1 MKKLLPLILFISNSI
16 YSQNFIFDSI
26 NKTPINSVSIIYN
39 NNQGVITNDD
49 GYFELSKKQDID
61 SLIISHISY
70 NFKKISFNSLKL
82 NDTIFLTPSIIN
94 LDEIVINNFKVK
106 DTVIK
111 AIGKI
116 HKNYLD
122 IPYNS
127 YGFFRQTLEEN
138 SKGVEMI
145 EVDFKGYVKNNIT
158 TTKIITAKRT
168 NNYSEFGMET
178 YGAVTKVIQDGD
190 FVRRKSYF
198 FDIEKIDNYQ
208 YKYDGLIHH
217 ENLNVYK
224 ISFEPKNKNDLSH
237 IRKGVF
243 YIDSKSLA
251 IVELKY
257 SFDKK
262 KLARIINSLNK
273 KKQSYKKALY
283 TLVDVENIIKYRNTS
298 NKRWCLSFIKAVNYR
313 RGVLKKKENLYKQT
327 AKLVINNISTDSVI
341 SFKDNYKLSKD
352 FSKAVK
358 KYDNLEKWDDTSK
371 FPLSNR
377 EKVILK
383 NIRNEN
389 K

>member
-1 MKKLLPLILFISNSI
+1 MKKLLLFILFINNSI

-49 GYFELSKKQDID
+49 GYFELPKKQDID

-70 NFKKISFNSLKL
+70 NSKKTSFNSLKL
-82 NDTIFLTPSIIN
+82 NDTIFLIPSIIN
-94 LDEIVINNFKVK
+94 LNEIVINNFKVK

-116 HKNYLD
+116 RKNYLD

-145 EVDFKGYVKNNIT
+145 EVDFKSYAKKNTT

-178 YGAVTKVIQDGD
+178 YGAVTKVIKDGD
-190 FVRRKSYF
+190 FIRRESYF

-208 YKYDGLIHH
+208 YKYEGQINH

-224 ISFEPKNKNDLSH
+224 ISFKPKDENNLNF
-237 IRKGVF
+237 IRKGFF
-243 YIDSKSLA
+243 YIDSESFA

-262 KLARIINSLNK
+262 KLAKIINSSK
-273 KKQSYKKALY
+273 KKQSNKKAFYILI
-283 TLVDVENIIKYRNTS
+283 DVENIIKYRKTLNEKWS
-298 NKRWCLSFIKAVNYR
+298 LSFIKAVNYR
-313 RGVLKKKENLYKQT
+313 KGVLRKRENLYKQT
-327 AKLVINNISTDSVI
+327 AKLVINNISTNNVI

-352 FSKAVK
+352 FSEAVK
-358 KYDNLEKWDDTSK
+358 KYDNLEKWGNTYK

-377 EKVILK
+377 EKTILK
-383 NIRNEN
+383 NIKNEN

>member
-198 FDIEKIDNYQ
+198 F
-208 YKYDGLIHH
+208 
-217 ENLNVYK
+217 
-224 ISFEPKNKNDLSH
+224 
-237 IRKGVF
+237 
-243 YIDSKSLA
+243 
-251 IVELKY
+251 
-257 SFDKK
+257 
-262 KLARIINSLNK
+262 
-273 KKQSYKKALY
+273 
-283 TLVDVENIIKYRNTS
+283 
-298 NKRWCLSFIKAVNYR
+298 
-313 RGVLKKKENLYKQT
+313 
-327 AKLVINNISTDSVI
+327 
-341 SFKDNYKLSKD
+341 
-352 FSKAVK
+352 
-358 KYDNLEKWDDTSK
+358 
-371 FPLSNR
+371 
-377 EKVILK
+377 
-383 NIRNEN
+383 
-389 K
+389 